1 LRPEETV
8 DFLVAVYPLMAPLR
22 SQCLALLVSAL
33 PNLEAAMYLAAVAAA
48 PEQQLVRL
56 EKEEILG
63 TAVAAAE
70 PATTATLPETM
81 EALAA

>member
-1 LRPEETV
+1 MGPVRL
-8 DFLVAVYPLMAPLR
+8 
-22 SQCLALLVSAL
+22 QCLALLVSTL

-56 EKEEILG
+56 EQEEILG
-63 TAVAAAE
+63 TAVAAAVA
-70 PATTATLPETM
+70 ATTATLAETM